1 MVSLAS
7 WPASIDDSHTPLH
20 GHASCQIHRLPLDAI
35 SKNPNR
41 KRITYSHLKK
51 KKKHHDPFFRLGS

>member
-1 MVSLAS
+1 
-7 WPASIDDSHTPLH
+7 LH
-20 GHASCQIHRLPLDAI
+20 GHASCQIHRLPLNAI

-41 KRITYSHLKK
+41 KRKTYSHLKK